1 MYKLNEVKRMEKNEF
16 TKTKPFLICVDSDGC
31 AMDTMNIKHEK
42 YFGPLAAEVFGIQ
55 KRDEFLGIW
64 NRINLYSTTRGI
76 NRFKGLVLALQEAIA
91 NGEEVGD
98 ISKLVGW
105 TETTP
110 ELSNGSLAKMVEAT
124 PSEDLQKALD
134 WSHKVNTGI
143 EELAGKDAP
152 FPHVQEVLAELHEI
166 ADIAIVSSA
175 NSEALYSEWD
185 RHSLLPHVDVVYGQE
200 AGTKAVCIEKLK
212 AYGYADDEVL
222 MVGDAPGDLSA
233 ALKNNVLYYP
243 ILFGKEAFSW
253 KRLSNEA
260 APNFTNKTYTGEY
273 QDSVIKEFDD
283 LLKQYS

>member
-1 MYKLNEVKRMEKNEF
+1 MEKNEF
-16 TKTKPFLICVDSDGC
+16 TKKKNFLICVDSDGC

-42 YFGPLAAEVFGIQ
+42 YFGPLAAEVFGI
-55 KRDEFLGIW
+55 KNRDEFLGIW

-76 NRFKGLVLALQEAIA
+76 NRFKGLVLALQEAKA
-91 NGEEVGD
+91 NGEDVGD
-98 ISKLVGW
+98 IAKLVSW

-110 ELSNGSLAKMVEAT
+110 ELSNASLAKMNEAT
-124 PSEDLQKALD
+124 PAEDLQKALD

-152 FPHVQEVLAELHEI
+152 FPHVKEVLAELHEI
-166 ADIAIVSSA
+166 ADVAIVSSA

-185 RHSLLPHVDVVYGQE
+185 RHSLLPHVDAVYGQE

-212 AYGYADDEVL
+212 AHGYADDEVL

-260 APNFTNKTYTGEY
+260 SKHFIEKTYTGEY
-273 QDSVIKEFDD
+273 QDAVIKEFDD